1 MIDSEMIKQKSN
13 YFDFV
18 NVAKFILAV
27 SIVAMHCALVP
38 DHSWLMTLVCRLGVP
53 YFFAASGFFLQKKCS
68 ATDTGASVKR
78 YIKRLL
84 LPYSVFSA
92 VWMIQMLIDDATVHT
107 GASDVIVNILQHLIF
122 FPRGALWYVWASIL
136 GVLML
141 YPFMKRGK
149 LLRAL
154 PLGIALFMVGL
165 LANNYYFIADSSSWL
180 KPVVDGYLRIF
191 LVSNNAPF
199 VGFVFL
205 LIGMLINEHYDRIRD
220 IISVRITTVMLL
232 FASALLLCE
241 DIFIAKIDNSTGDG
255 AFYLSQLIYV
265 PVVFY
270 LTTRIPCPHLS
281 KECITTVK
289 NLSTG
294 IYFLHVPMLWI
305 IHKSAEY
312 IFPFLKLSRLTPL
325 FDHASVCFV
334 SCIVLCLVVYRYP
347 KSFICKLLK

>member
-1 MIDSEMIKQKSN
+1 MTQRQ
-13 YFDFV
+13 YFGFV
-18 NVAKFILAV
+18 NIAKFILAV

-68 ATDTGASVKR
+68 KADAGTSVKR

-92 VWMIQMLIDDATVHT
+92 VWIIQMLVDDAIAHV
-107 GASDVIVNILQHLIF
+107 APSNAIMNVLQHMLF

-136 GVLML
+136 GALML
-141 YPFMKRGK
+141 YPFIKRGK
-149 LLRAL
+149 LLQAL
-154 PLGIALFMVGL
+154 PLGIPLFLAGL
-165 LANNYYFIADSSSWL
+165 LANNYYFIADSSRWL
-180 KPVVDGYLRIF
+180 KPVVDGYLRVC

-205 LIGMLINEHYDRIRD
+205 LIGMLMSEYYGWIAEKISIR
-220 IISVRITTVMLL
+220 SA
-232 FASALLLCE
+232 FALLVMTCALLICE
-241 DIFIAKIDNSTGDG
+241 DIFIVKMDNSIGDG

-265 PVVFY
+265 PTVFY

-281 KECITTVK
+281 REFLTTAK

-312 IFPFLKLSRLTPL
+312 IFPYLKLSRLTPL

-334 SCIVLCLVVYRYP
+334 SCIVLCLMVCLLAYRYP